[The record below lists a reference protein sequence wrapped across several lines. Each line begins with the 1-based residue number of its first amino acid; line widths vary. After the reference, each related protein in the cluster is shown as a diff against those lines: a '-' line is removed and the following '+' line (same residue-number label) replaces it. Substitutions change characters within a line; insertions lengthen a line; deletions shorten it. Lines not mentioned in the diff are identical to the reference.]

1 MNGRNEQESGEI
13 FNDFVLDLLQKKPT
27 SSGCCSACDD
37 PIIQHYKN
45 GCELCKCVRTFG
57 STTLP
62 EDNEPKQYK
71 D

>member
-1 MNGRNEQESGEI
+1 MSPAT
-13 FNDFVLDLLQKKPT
+13 KPINV
-27 SSGCCSACDD
+27 CSKCDHS
-37 PIIQHYKN
+37 IMSHYKN
-45 GCELCKCVRTFG
+45 GCIECECERTFG